1 MFRTLKRQTHEY
13 CLNCTE
19 NLSDYGQKY
28 CMNCGA
34 DLKKASSTTYNLNL
48 IIKIREEK
56 RKNFLRS
63 KL

>member
-19 NLSDYGQKY
+19 NLSEYGQNY
-28 CMNCGA
+28 CMHCGA
-34 DLKKASSTTYNLNL
+34 NLEKASSRTHDLNL
-48 IIKIREEK
+48 IIKIREKKQEK
-56 RKNFLRS
+56 FLRS